1 MKDTPS
7 PYHGFRHPGE
17 IISHAV
23 WLYHRFTLS
32 FRNVEEILVSRGV
45 DVTYESV
52 RQWCLCFGR
61 EYAKRIRAREG
72 RPGDTWHL
80 DEVFI
85 RIKGK
90 QHYLW
95 RAVDQ
100 DGDVLDILVQRR
112 RNAKAA
118 KRFFRKLLKG
128 MRYRPRLIVTD
139 KLRSYGAAHRE
150 LGITAEHETGQY
162 RNNRAENSHQPS
174 RQKER
179 QMRGFKS
186 PGHAQQFLSAH
197 GQINNLFRR
206 DRHLMSSRSYRELRG
221 QVFGE
226 WSAVAGIVP
235 AMCG

>member
-1 MKDTPS
+1 MYS
-7 PYHGFRHPGE
+7 GFRHPAE

-32 FRNVEEILVSRGV
+32 FRNV
-45 DVTYESV
+45 
-52 RQWCLCFGR
+52 
-61 EYAKRIRAREG
+61 
-72 RPGDTWHL
+72 

-90 QHYLW
+90 PYYLW

-100 DGDVLDILVQRR
+100 DGDVLDILVQPR

-128 MRYRPRLIVTD
+128 SGYSPRIIVTD
-139 KLRSYGAAHRE
+139 KLKSYSAAHRE
-150 LGITAEHETGQY
+150 LGIGAEHETGRY
-162 RNNRAENSHQPS
+162 RNNRAENSHQPT

-186 PGHAQQFLSAH
+186 VQQAQRLLWAQ
-197 GQINNLFRR
+197 GPIGDLFRH
-206 DRHLMSSRSYRELRG
+206 DRHLMSARSYRELWAKG
-221 QVFGE
+221 FEE
-226 WSAVAGIVP
+226 WKIVTGVVP
-235 AMCG
+235 AI

>member
-1 MKDTPS
+1 MVRNTRS
-7 PYHGFRHPGE
+7 VSGPG
-17 IISHAV
+17 
-23 WLYHRFTLS
+23 R
-32 FRNVEEILVSRGV
+32 
-45 DVTYESV
+45 
-52 RQWCLCFGR
+52 
-61 EYAKRIRAREG
+61 G

-128 MRYRPRLIVTD
+128 LRFAPRKIVTD
-139 KLRSYGAAHRE
+139 KLRSYGAALRE
-150 LGITAEHETGQY
+150 LGLSVEHETGRY
-162 RNNRAENSHQPS
+162 RNNRAENSHQS
-174 RQKER
+174 TRQKER

-186 PGHAQQFLSAH
+186 PGHAERLMSAH
-197 GQINNLFRR
+197 GPINDLFRH
-206 DRHLMSSRSYRELRG
+206 DRHLMSARSYRELRG
-221 QVFGE
+221 RAFGAWNE
-226 WSAVAGIVP
+226 VAGIVP
-235 AMCG
+235 AI